1 MSKRGSGR
9 KVGGPYRCRSSRRVA
24 GSSLSAARRSI
35 PPCHRLSRPISEGS
49 AHLLILPLQQQRRR
63 RQHLLNHA
71 RRRARRRF
79 ARRKLMLRQH
89 QRPHHHRAPRA
100 CRHRRASSTAPSST
114 GRSKAATAQVRSSA
128 DRLPP
133 LTRPLSSL
141 SRAARLRQL
150 RRSDSRG
157 GGRLRRRRWKGA
169 RPKSQGALEVG
180 RPHRPLHQRLFL

>member
-35 PPCHRLSRPISEGS
+35 PPCRRLSRPMSEGS
-49 AHLLILPLQQQRRR
+49 AHLLILPQQQRRR
-63 RQHLLNHA
+63 RQHLNHA
-71 RRRARRRF
+71 RHRARRRC

-89 QRPHHHRAPRA
+89 QWPHHHRAPRA
-100 CRHRRASSTAPSST
+100 CRHRRASSTAPCST

-141 SRAARLRQL
+141 SRAARLPQL

-169 RPKSQGALEVG
+169 RPRSQGALEEVG
-180 RPHRPLHQRLFL
+180 GPHLHQRPLL

>member
-35 PPCHRLSRPISEGS
+35 PPCRRLSRPMSEGS
-49 AHLLILPLQQQRRR
+49 ALLLILPLQQQQRRR

-71 RRRARRRF
+71 RHRARRRC

-89 QRPHHHRAPRA
+89 QWPHHHRAPRA
-100 CRHRRASSTAPSST
+100 CRHRRASSTAPCSA
-114 GRSKAATAQVRSSA
+114 GRSKAATAQVLSSA

-169 RPKSQGALEVG
+169 RPRSLGALEG
-180 RPHRPLHQRLFL
+180 GPHLHQRPFL